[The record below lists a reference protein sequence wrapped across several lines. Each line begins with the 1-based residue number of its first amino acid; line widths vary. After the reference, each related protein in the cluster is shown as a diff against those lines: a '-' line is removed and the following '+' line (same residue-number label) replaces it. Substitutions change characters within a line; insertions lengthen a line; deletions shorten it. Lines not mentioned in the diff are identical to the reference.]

1 MGQRPAE
8 VTMAHKYV
16 AYVGSY
22 TFYGSSKGITIYDVD
37 TEKNY
42 FTKRKEIPVNN
53 SSYLTVSYDHR
64 YLYSIVDE
72 GVSAFRILPDGD
84 LELINTAGIRSM
96 RGCYI
101 TADRENRFLAVSGY
115 HDGKMTILWLR
126 DDGGIGDIASEVF
139 NRGYGSVAER
149 NFRPHVT
156 CTQFTPDNNFI
167 CMVDMGID
175 NVKVYKLDRDDGEV
189 HLADIIHCELNS
201 APRYLQFSG
210 DGRHM
215 YMVHQLKNYITVYN
229 YIYNEECPEFQFKQ
243 LVSTQPKK
251 SQTVNAAV
259 ALRFSHDFSHVFCT
273 NAGDNT
279 VACYDRDPE
288 NGLLYNKFILP
299 ISGDYPKEMDIF
311 PDDRHIVCC
320 NHDSGSLTFFTVDYD
335 KNYIVM
341 NGLPV
346 RVDNPNVCKIVELPD
361 GE

>member
-1 MGQRPAE
+1 MGRRE
-8 VTMAHKYV
+8 
-16 AYVGSY
+16 
-22 TFYGSSKGITIYDVD
+22 
-37 TEKNY
+37 
-42 FTKRKEIPVNN
+42 
-53 SSYLTVSYDHR
+53 
-64 YLYSIVDE
+64 
-72 GVSAFRILPDGD
+72 
-84 LELINTAGIRSM
+84 LEAL
-96 RGCYI
+96 C
-101 TADRENRFLAVSGY
+101 
-115 HDGKMTILWLR
+115 
-126 DDGGIGDIASEVF
+126 
-139 NRGYGSVAER
+139 
-149 NFRPHVT
+149 
-156 CTQFTPDNNFI
+156 
-167 CMVDMGID
+167 
-175 NVKVYKLDRDDGEV
+175 
-189 HLADIIHCELNS
+189 
-201 APRYLQFSG
+201 
-210 DGRHM
+210 GR
-215 YMVHQLKNYITVYN
+215 
-229 YIYNEECPEFQFKQ
+229 
-243 LVSTQPKK
+243 KK